1 MISFSCFLFLQNLYI
16 SDPYQAVDFI
26 KFMVPKL
33 RRVPRSLKK
42 VLRAPWQTFREL
54 QESKYG
60 SNGNT
65 MRPAR
70 LHGKN
75 FRDSCS
81 ATRFLRILSHKHV
94 NVIGFIHVTSKS
106 LVLLLKCTSVED

>member
-1 MISFSCFLFLQNLYI
+1 
-16 SDPYQAVDFI
+16 
-26 KFMVPKL
+26 MVPGL
-33 RRVPRSLKK
+33 RRVPGSLKK
-42 VLRAPWQTFREL
+42 VLRAPWQTFRGL
-54 QESKYG
+54 QESKYS

-75 FRDSCS
+75 FRDPCS
-81 ATRFLRILSHKHV
+81 ATRFLGILLHKRV

-106 LVLLLKCTSVED
+106 LVLVTEVYVC